1 MTAPALPRPHAD
13 AIIALLVAAGLTA
26 GRDGEGLGEPPYTVA
41 YLDPGTPD
49 GYPFARDRSYTF
61 TVYTVAVG
69 AGPEQAEAGAG
80 AARAALLGAVPVVA
94 GRVCQPIFWLAGQ
107 PARAD
112 RDVSPP
118 VFEMTSQYRF
128 RSQPA

>member
-1 MTAPALPRPHAD
+1 MTVATSYPHTQAVL
-13 AIIALLVAAGLTA
+13 ALLTAASVKSGW
-26 GRDGEGLGEPPYTVA
+26 DGEGLGDPPYVVC
-41 YLDPGTPD
+41 YCDPGMPD

-69 AGPEQAEAGAG
+69 QGPEQA
-80 AARAALLGAVPVVA
+80 AAIDSQARIALLGATPVVT
-94 GRVCQPIFWLAGQ
+94 GRVCQPIFYLAGQ
-107 PARAD
+107 PPRAD

-118 VFEMTSQYRF
+118 VFEMTAQYRF